1 MNFITSMMG
10 SLIPAHDDDDG
21 VALVE
26 DKNTQKQ

>member
-1 MNFITSMMG
+1 MNFIAGLMG

-26 DKNTQKQ
+26 DKNTQK